1 MREIFILALSACV
14 LSAVLCAVLIP
25 VLKKAVIAAVLAA
38 VILPVVFLYQAL
50 RPDDEYTEAD
60 FGIQAVY
67 LEQQDLSASIHA
79 SGQVES
85 ASVVEVT
92 TEVTSRVV
100 QLNVALGD
108 HVKRGDVLCVLDDSE
123 ITETVSPY
131 IMARI
136 IDIKSDIERS
146 GELSPDDKNRILDTK
161 IECEEIA
168 WELGKILLEVQ
179 VDEAAKGGI
188 RRSENHL

>member
-1 MREIFILALSACV
+1 MNAMTVADKLREIW
-14 LSAVLCAVLIP
+14 
-25 VLKKAVIAAVLAA
+25 
-38 VILPVVFLYQAL
+38 
-50 RPDDEYTEAD
+50 DNNE
-60 FGIQAVY
+60 
-67 LEQQDLSASIHA
+67 
-79 SGQVES
+79 
-85 ASVVEVT
+85 
-92 TEVTSRVV
+92 
-100 QLNVALGD
+100 N
-108 HVKRGDVLCVLDDSE
+108 
-123 ITETVSPY
+123 